1 MTKREDRPSGAEP
14 VPAPAMPS
22 GGLSLRVKITLAVL
36 ALFAVVVTALAV
48 GTGFAL
54 RGYLMGQLDADL
66 AAATNRA
73 FHAVQGPARP
83 GPGDAVG
90 LPGQSAGTL
99 AAFVDDGALLLAGV
113 LDSSGQNTIA
123 LTGDQRAAL
132 ADAANG
138 RSVGIAFSADI
149 PGFGEYRLTSVATP
163 NGSVL
168 IMGLPLAEVD
178 AVVAQYS
185 WLAAAVAG
193 GVLLVAGVG
202 AWTLG
207 AVLQRALERLS
218 NALAARE
225 ASEGRLRRFV
235 ADASHELRTPLASI
249 RGYSELTRRSGAR
262 LRSDVKHSLE
272 RIESE
277 SIRMTGLVEDLLLLA
292 KVDESRDLE
301 QEPVELAQLVAV
313 AVADTQVAAPDHDWS
328 VDAPTTVTIT
338 GDSARLHQAVVNLL
352 ANAAVHT
359 PEGTSIVAR
368 VRAEGENAVVEVED
382 DGPGIP
388 PELIGQVFGRFVR
401 GDSSRSRA
409 TGSTGLGLAIVEA
422 VAHAHGG
429 TVAVESAPGRTL
441 FRITLPLAFS

>member
-1 MTKREDRPSGAEP
+1 MAR
-14 VPAPAMPS
+14 V
-22 GGLSLRVKITLAVL
+22 SLRAKITLAVL
-36 ALFAVVVTALAV
+36 GLFAVVVTALAL

-54 RGYLMGQLDADL
+54 RAYLVGNLDTDL
-66 AAATNRA
+66 QATTSRA
-73 FHAVQGPARP
+73 LHALEGPVRP
-83 GPGDAVG
+83 GPGDAVS
-90 LPGQSAGTL
+90 LPGQTAGTL
-99 AAFVDDGALLLAGV
+99 AAFVDEDGALLLAGV
-113 LDSSGQNTIA
+113 LDSSGQRTIT
-123 LTGDQRAAL
+123 LTSGQRAAL
-132 ADAANG
+132 AAAANG
-138 RSVGIAFSADI
+138 QAVGSAFSADL
-149 PGFGEYRLTSVATP
+149 PDFGAYRLTSVSMS

-168 IMGLPLAEVD
+168 IMGLPLGEVD
-178 AVVAQYS
+178 AVAAQYW
-185 WLAAAVAG
+185 WLAAAVGG

-202 AWTLG
+202 AWILG

-262 LRSDVKHSLE
+262 LRSDVKHSLD

-292 KVDESRDLE
+292 RVDESRDLE
-301 QEPVELAQLVAV
+301 RAPVELAQLVAV
-313 AVADTQVAAPDHDWS
+313 TVADAQVQAPDHDWS
-328 VDAPTTVTIT
+328 VEAPTTVTVE
-338 GDSARLHQAVVNLL
+338 GDAARLHQAVANLL

-359 PEGTSIVAR
+359 PEGTSVVAR
-368 VRAEGENAVVEVED
+368 VGSAGERAIVEVED

-388 PELIGQVFGRFVR
+388 EELLGQVFGRFVR

-422 VAHAHGG
+422 VVHAHGG
-429 TVAVESAPGRTL
+429 SVAVDSTPGRTI